1 MFKLTRTWTCHWLV
15 ETILKKVRFK
25 STPRCKH
32 CLLPMLMARSVG
44 NRRHIVVV
52 VTLCHVRLFVTLWIA
67 ARQASLSSLSP
78 WVCSNS
84 CPSSR
89 CLIQSSHPLSPHFP
103 PALNLS
109 QCQGLFQWASSSH
122 RCPKYWSFS
131 ISPANEYSVLIAF
144 RVD

>member
-15 ETILKKVRFK
+15 ETILKKVGFK

-44 NRRHIVVV
+44 NRRDIVVV
-52 VTLCHVRLFVTLWIA
+52 VVKSLCHVRLFVTLWIIA
-67 ARQASLSSLSP
+67 HQASLSSLSP

-84 CPSSR
+84 CPLSQ
-89 CLIQSSHPLSPHFP
+89 CLIQASHPLSPHFP

-109 QCQGLFQWASSSH
+109 QRQGLFQWASSSH
-122 RCPKYWSFS
+122 WVPKVLELQHQSCQWIFS
-131 ISPANEYSVLIAF
+131 
-144 RVD
+144 VDCH